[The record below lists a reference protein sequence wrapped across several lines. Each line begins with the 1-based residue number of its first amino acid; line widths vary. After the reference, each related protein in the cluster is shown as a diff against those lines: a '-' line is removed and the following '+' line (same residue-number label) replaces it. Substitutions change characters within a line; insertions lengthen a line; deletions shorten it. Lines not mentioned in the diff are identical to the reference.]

1 MKVTVYGNNA
11 EKFKSL
17 RDIFAL
23 FYKEVTLE
31 IQSDALDHTETKFLV
46 NISEK
51 CSNEG
56 LCLQLVLEDKSTNQK
71 YSELI
76 QDSIFDKE
84 EIENQLKR
92 MARLAAYKILI
103 RLPGNKPAP
112 WGILTG
118 IRPTKIV
125 HRLLDR
131 NWPQEK
137 VRNHLIEFYEV
148 SHAKANLLLNVV
160 KRQRPYLLSR
170 EAATENYSLYL
181 GIPFCPSRCSYCSFP
196 AYSLEKQGKLVEP
209 FLAALHKEIQAVGEF
224 LETKGKTL
232 QTIYLGGGTPT
243 SLNEIQLGKLLKA
256 IKDRLVSDKTSEFT
270 VEAGRPD
277 SITKGKLQLMK
288 EFGASRI
295 SINPQT
301 MNQSTL
307 EIIGRNHSPEDIV
320 ESFNLAR
327 DLGFDNINMDLI
339 IGLPGETLTEIKNTM
354 EQIERLNPENLTV
367 HTLALK
373 RASRLNQQ
381 GFNSRVEAES
391 AEPREML
398 DIVMEKANY
407 MGMHPYYLYRQK
419 QMRGQLENIG
429 YAKAGFDCL
438 YNIQMMEE
446 RQTII
451 GLGAGSASKLVNCR
465 NWTLESIYNPKD
477 PLNYIERID
486 EIIQKKLN
494 RLEGLS

>member
-1 MKVTVYGNNA
+1 MKVTVFGKKA
-11 EKFKSL
+11 EKLKSL

-23 FYKEVTLE
+23 FYNDVA
-31 IQSDALDHTETKFLV
+31 IDFQSVSLNDTDSQQILNFQEEYINEALIV
-46 NISEK
+46 N
-51 CSNEG
+51 
-56 LCLQLVLEDKSTNQK
+56 LDLQDKSTNQK

-76 QDSIFDKE
+76 RELVLDRE

-92 MARLAAYKILI
+92 MARLATYKILL
-103 RLPGNKPAP
+103 RMTGKNPVP

-118 IRPTKIV
+118 VRPTKIV

-131 NWPQEK
+131 KWPQEK
-137 VRNHLIEFYEV
+137 VRNHLIDFYEV
-148 SHAKANLLLNVV
+148 SHDKANLLLNVV

-170 EAATENYSLYL
+170 EAARDSYSIYL

-196 AYSLEKQGKLVEP
+196 AYSLEKQGHFVEP
-209 FLAALHKEIQAVGEF
+209 FLAALHKEIEAIGNF
-224 LETKGKTL
+224 LETKGKEV
-232 QTIYLGGGTPT
+232 QTVYLGGGTPT
-243 SLNEIQLGKLLKA
+243 SLNEIQLESLLKA
-256 IKDRLVSDKTSEFT
+256 IKARLISDKTHEFT

-277 SITKGKLQLMK
+277 SISKRKLQLMK
-288 EFGASRI
+288 EFDASRI

-307 EIIGRNHSPEDIV
+307 ETIGRNHSPQDIV

-327 DLGFDNINMDLI
+327 ALGFNNINMDLI
-339 IGLPGETLTEIKNTM
+339 IGLPGETLKEIKSTM
-354 EQIERLNPENLTV
+354 DQIMGLNPENITV

-373 RASRLNQQ
+373 RASRLNLQ
-381 GFNSRVEAES
+381 GYNSSEESES

-398 DIVMEKANY
+398 DIVMEKAED

-429 YAKAGFDCL
+429 YAKDGFDCL

-451 GLGAGSASKLVNCR
+451 GLGAGSGSKLVNCQD
-465 NWTLESIYNPKD
+465 WTLESVYNPKD